1 MVMLARAVRPLSV
14 LVVDDSRDAAD
25 TLAGM
30 LQTFGHETWV
40 AYDPEAALQAAA
52 ANPPDVVLLD
62 VGLCP
67 SAGCELARRLARLSG
82 RRPLL
87 VALTGYAG
95 PADREDCR
103 RGGFDHVV
111 LEPYDPLALVTLLDC
126 HAARAA

>member
-1 MVMLARAVRPLSV
+1 MVLLARPPRPLSI
-14 LVVDDSRDAAD
+14 LVVDDSQDAAD
-25 TLAGM
+25 TLAGV
-30 LQTFGHETWV
+30 LQMFGHETWV
-40 AYDPEAALQAAA
+40 AYDADGAVRAAA

-67 SAGCELARRLARLSG
+67 SAGCELARRLARLVP

-111 LEPYDPLALVTLLDC
+111 LEPYDPEALLTLLDR
-126 HAARAA
+126 HAAQAA